1 MDVGIVKIGITVDSK
16 ILKRL
21 DELVQL
27 KVFPSRSRAI
37 HEAISEKLMRLEKRR
52 LASECAKLDP
62 DFERSLAEEDLP
74 AELEEWPEY

>member
-1 MDVGIVKIGITVDSK
+1 MGVVKIGITVDSK

-21 DELVQL
+21 DELVQS

-37 HEAISEKLMRLEKRR
+37 HEALSEKLMRLEKRR

-62 DFERSLAEEDLP
+62 DFERSLAKEGLP

>member
-1 MDVGIVKIGITVDSK
+1 MGVVKIGITVDSK

-21 DELVQL
+21 DELVQS

-37 HEAISEKLMRLEKRR
+37 HEALSEKLMRLEKRR

-62 DFERSLAEEDLP
+62 DFERSLAEESLP
-74 AELEEWPEY
+74 EELEEWPEY

>member
-1 MDVGIVKIGITVDSK
+1 MGVVKIGITVDSK

-21 DELVQL
+21 DELVQS

-37 HEAISEKLMRLEKRR
+37 HEALSEKLMRLEKRR

-62 DFERSLAEEDLP
+62 DFERSLAEESLP